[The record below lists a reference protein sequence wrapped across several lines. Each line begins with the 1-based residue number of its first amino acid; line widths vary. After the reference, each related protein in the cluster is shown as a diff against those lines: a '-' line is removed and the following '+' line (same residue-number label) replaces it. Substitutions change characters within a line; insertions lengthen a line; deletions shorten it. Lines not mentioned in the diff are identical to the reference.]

1 MNKFLYFR
9 TVDDEANDGVTGL
22 KTNNPSSFMFNAEN
36 LTAMQPIS
44 DTVLVLYFKPALSH
58 TSDYGMQG
66 LRDTVSLTVDQG
78 DTFEV
83 MQAITEAIAN
93 PSRGHSDGF
102 IVVADDV
109 VTTDAPASGPGSEV
123 AANTTITG
131 TYIHSSVTACGTITV
146 QSPSAGIGVH
156 EHYEVIDIPGDAVAD
171 NDVIASAGIYLPAQ
185 AVIVEAMIINVALSS
200 AAAASCALEVHTAA
214 VADNAAS
221 AGTEIIGADEA
232 GNKSIPDTDLN
243 FGSGDVSGESITGG
257 TLISHESPLDRGTA
271 VSYFHLCAKEGSM
284 TPAGAAKI
292 GLYLK
297 WYGPAAVMTAERL
310 A

>member
-1 MNKFLYFR
+1 MRKFLYFR
-9 TVDDEANDGVTGL
+9 TVADEANDGVTGL
-22 KTNNPSSFMFNAEN
+22 KTNNPSSFMFDAEN
-36 LTAMQPIS
+36 LTAMQPTS
-44 DTVLVLYFKPALSH
+44 DTNLTLYFKPALAH

-66 LRDTVSLTVDQG
+66 LRDTVNLTVSQG

-83 MQAITEAIAN
+83 MAAITDAIAN

-102 IVVADDV
+102 IVVADDM
-109 VTTDAPASGPGSEV
+109 VTTDSATAALADLTV
-123 AANTTITG
+123 AGQYA
-131 TYIHSSVTACGTITV
+131 HSSITACGTITV

-171 NDVIASAGIYLPAQ
+171 NDVLASAGIYLPAQ
-185 AVIVEAMIINVALSS
+185 AVLVEAMIINVALSS

-221 AGTEIIGADEA
+221 AGTEIIGADQA
-232 GNKSIPDTDLN
+232 GNLSLPDTDLN
-243 FGSGDVSGESITGG
+243 FGSGDVLGESITGC
-257 TLISHESPLDRGTA
+257 TFISHESPLDRGTA

-284 TPAGAAKI
+284 TPAGAAKV

>member
-1 MNKFLYFR
+1 MRKFLYFR
-9 TVDDEANDGVTGL
+9 TVADEANDGVTGT
-22 KTNNPSSFMFNAEN
+22 KTNNPSSFMFDAEN
-36 LTAMQPIS
+36 LTAMQPTS
-44 DTVLVLYFKPALSH
+44 DTNLTLYFKPALAHS
-58 TSDYGMQG
+58 SDYGMQG
-66 LRDTVSLTVDQG
+66 LRDTVNLTVSQG

-83 MQAITEAIAN
+83 MSTITDAIAN
-93 PSRGHSDGF
+93 PSRDHSDGF
-102 IVVADDV
+102 IVIADDV
-109 VTTDAPASGPGSEV
+109 TTTDSATSAL
-123 AANTTITG
+123 ANLSVLPQ
-131 TYIHSSVTACGTITV
+131 YIHPSITACSAITV
-146 QSPSAGIGVH
+146 QSPSAGYGVH
-156 EHYEVIDIPGDAVAD
+156 EHYEVIDIPDGAVAD
-171 NDVIASAGIYLPAQ
+171 NDVMASAGIYLPAQ
-185 AVIVEAMIINVALSS
+185 AVIVEAMIINVELSTG
-200 AAAASCALEVHTAA
+200 AAASAALEVHTAA

-243 FGSGDVSGESITGG
+243 FGSGDVIGESITGG

-284 TPAGAAKI
+284 TPAGQAKI

>member
-1 MNKFLYFR
+1 MANRKFLYFR
-9 TVDDEANDGVTGL
+9 TVADEANDGVTGL
-22 KTNNPSSFMFNAEN
+22 KTNNPSSFMFNAED
-36 LTAMQPIS
+36 LTAMQPTADAIL
-44 DTVLVLYFKPALSH
+44 TLYFKPALAHS
-58 TSDYGMQG
+58 TANSIQG
-66 LRDTVSLTVDQG
+66 LRDTVNLNVNEG
-78 DTFEV
+78 DHFEV
-83 MQAITEAIAN
+83 MAKITDAIAN
-93 PSRGHSDGF
+93 PARGHSDGF
-102 IVVADDV
+102 IVIADDV
-109 VTTDAPASGPGSEV
+109 TTTDSATTALNDLTV
-123 AANTTITG
+123 AG
-131 TYIHSSVTACGTITV
+131 QYVHSSITSCGTITV

-171 NDVIASAGIYLPAQ
+171 NDVLASAGIYLPAQ
-185 AVIVEAMIINVALSS
+185 AVLVEAMIINVALSS

-221 AGTEIIGADEA
+221 AGTEIIGADTS
-232 GNKSIPDTDLN
+232 GDHSLPDTDLN

-271 VSYFHLCAKEGSM
+271 VSYFHLCAKETSM

>member
-9 TVDDEANDGVTGL
+9 TVADEANDGVTGL

-36 LTAMQPIS
+36 LCAMQPTS
-44 DTVLVLYFKPALSH
+44 DTILTMYFKPALSH

-66 LRDTVSLTVDQG
+66 LRDTVNLNVTQG

-83 MQAITEAIAN
+83 MAAITDAIAS

-102 IVVADDV
+102 IVVADDMA
-109 VTTDAPASGPGSEV
+109 TTDSATSTLNDLAV
-123 AANTTITG
+123 LAK
-131 TYIHSSVTACGTITV
+131 YIHPSITSCGTITA

-156 EHYEVIDIPGDAVAD
+156 EHYEVIDIPGAAVAN

-185 AVIVEAMIINVALSS
+185 AVLVEAMIINVALSS
-200 AAAASCALEVHTAA
+200 GSAASCALEVHTAA

-221 AGTEIIGADEA
+221 AGTEIIGADQA
-232 GNKSIPDTDLN
+232 SNLSIPDTDLN
-243 FGSGDVSGESITGG
+243 FGSGDVLGESITGG
-257 TLISHESPLDRGTA
+257 TFISHESPLDRGTA
-271 VSYFHLCAKEGSM
+271 VSYYHLCAKEGSM
-284 TPAGAAKI
+284 TPAGAAKV

>member
-1 MNKFLYFR
+1 M
-9 TVDDEANDGVTGL
+9 
-22 KTNNPSSFMFNAEN
+22 
-36 LTAMQPIS
+36 I
-44 DTVLVLYFKPALSH
+44 
-58 TSDYGMQG
+58 
-66 LRDTVSLTVDQG
+66 
-78 DTFEV
+78 
-83 MQAITEAIAN
+83 
-93 PSRGHSDGF
+93 
-102 IVVADDV
+102 ADDV
-109 VTTDAPASGPGSEV
+109 ATVDALSGASGP
-123 AANTTITG
+123 AADSKIPPVYVSSSIT
-131 TYIHSSVTACGTITV
+131 SCGTITV

-156 EHYEVIDIPGDAVAD
+156 EHYEVIDIPGDAVA
-171 NDVIASAGIYLPAQ
+171 NDDVMASAGIYLPAQ

-232 GNKSIPDTDLN
+232 GNKSLPDTDLN

-271 VSYFHLCAKEGSM
+271 VSYFQLCAKEGSM
-284 TPAGAAKI
+284 TPAGAAKV